1 MGTSDN
7 ARITSIHL
15 CVGHREPMRQVD
27 SAKVIAGFGI
37 EGDAHAVSDGPRTA
51 RQILLMDTE
60 TLDEFGLTPSQV
72 RENITTAGFAPG
84 SVAVGQRLAVG
95 DAVVLEVTGDC
106 APCGFIDEI
115 RPGLRE
121 KLEGRRGL
129 LATVVEGGT
138 MSVGDPIRALERA
151 PTG

>member
-7 ARITSIHL
+7 ARITSIQL
-15 CVGHREPMRQVD
+15 CVGHREPLRHVD
-27 SAKVIAGFGI
+27 SAKAIAGFGI

-51 RQILLMDTE
+51 RQVLLMDTE
-60 TLDEFGLTPSQV
+60 TLDEFGLPPSQV

-121 KLEGRRGL
+121 KLGGRRGL